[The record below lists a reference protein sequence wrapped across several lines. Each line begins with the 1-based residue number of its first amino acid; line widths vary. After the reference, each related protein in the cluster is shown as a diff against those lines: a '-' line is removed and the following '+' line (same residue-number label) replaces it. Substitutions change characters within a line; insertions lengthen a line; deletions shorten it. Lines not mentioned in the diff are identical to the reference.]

1 MTQWLLVFLGGGLGS
16 VVRYYLSKLN
26 NTNIEVVTFPFGTF
40 TANLVSCFILGILI
54 HKQMTI
60 QTGTHLKLLLAIG
73 FCGGLS
79 TFSTF
84 AYEIYQFLQK
94 DQLIVG
100 IIYVLLSLILGTGAL
115 VIGIKT
121 QL

>member
-1 MTQWLLVFLGGGLGS
+1 MTQWFLVFLGGGLGS
-16 VVRYYLSKLN
+16 MVRYYLSKYN
-26 NTNIEVVTFPFGTF
+26 HTNIELITFPFGTF

-60 QTGTHLKLLLAIG
+60 QTGTYLKLFFAIG

-84 AYEIYQFLQK
+84 AYELHQFLQK
-94 DQLIVG
+94 DQMILG
-100 IIYVLLSLILGTGAL
+100 IIYVMLSLILGTGAL
-115 VIGIKT
+115 IIGMKT